1 MTTYILRRLF
11 LLVPTLLLISV
22 MTFLLI
28 RMIPGDAA
36 LLMAL
41 AGEEGVNDPTIIEP
55 LRQKFGLDQPL
66 HVQYLVWLWGLLR
79 GDWGRS
85 MWTNDDVLQEIVG
98 RFPVTVEIAV
108 GTMIVSL
115 LFAIPAGILSAIRQD
130 TAGDY
135 AGRVLNIF
143 GLSMPAFWIGTLLI
157 IFPALWFSYLPSLG
171 YKAPWQDPW
180 VNLQQMG
187 FAWLAGGFHSAAR
200 VMRMTRSQM
209 LEVLRQDYIRTAWAK
224 GLRERVVI
232 MRHAVRNALI
242 TVVTL
247 SGLQFGNLLGGTIV
261 IEAVFGLP
269 GVGQFVLNAVVKRDY
284 PQIQAALIFVAGVF
298 VIVNLIVDVAYGW
311 LDPRIRYS

>member
-1 MTTYILRRLF
+1 VTTYILRRLF

>member
-1 MTTYILRRLF
+1 VTAYILRRLI
-11 LLVPTLLLISV
+11 LLFPTLLLISV
-22 MTFLLI
+22 ITFLLI

-41 AGEEGVNDPTIIEP
+41 AGEEGVNDSTVLEP
-55 LRQKFGLDQPL
+55 LRQKFGLDQPI
-66 HVQYLVWLWGLLR
+66 HVQYANWVWGILR

-85 MWTNDDVLQEIVG
+85 LWTNRDVLEEILG

-108 GTMIVSL
+108 GTMVVSL

-130 TAGDY
+130 SAGDY
-135 AGRVLNIF
+135 IGRVVNIC
-143 GLSMPAFWIGTLLI
+143 GLAMPSFWIGTLLI

-171 YKAPWQDPW
+171 YKAPWENLGI
-180 VNLQQMG
+180 NLQQMG

-224 GLRERVVI
+224 GLRERIVVL
-232 MRHAVRNALI
+232 RHAIRNALI

-247 SGLQFGNLLGGTIV
+247 SGLQFGHLLGGTIV
-261 IEAVFGLP
+261 VETVFGLP
-269 GVGQFVLNAVVKRDY
+269 GVGQFVLHAVVQRDY
-284 PQIQAALIFVAGVF
+284 PQIQAALLFVAGVF
-298 VIVNLIVDVAYGW
+298 VVVNLIVDVTYAW